1 MTTDD
6 WLFIE
11 YLFSCN
17 EKRQSKIIERLK
29 KKIIVSSIVSFLYRN
44 CYRIYDKVNL
54 FSLDL

>member
-29 KKIIVSSIVSFLYRN
+29 KKIIVSSIVSFF
-44 CYRIYDKVNL
+44 IGIAIGFMIK
-54 FSLDL
+54 